1 MVWVRTP
8 IQNGQSVEVEEAL
21 VSEAKNGSF
30 SALLG
35 SERHPGPRRSGYSTE
50 PSTAV
55 LEQSGMAHPP
65 VGAGAARS
73 RARLQEVRHS

>member
-1 MVWVRTP
+1 M
-8 IQNGQSVEVEEAL
+8 EVEEAL